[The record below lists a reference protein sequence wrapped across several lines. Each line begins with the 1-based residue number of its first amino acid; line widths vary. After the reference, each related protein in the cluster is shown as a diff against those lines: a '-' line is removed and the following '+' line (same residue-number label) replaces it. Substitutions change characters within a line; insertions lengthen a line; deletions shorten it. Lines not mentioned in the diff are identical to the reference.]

1 MTAAGPAA
9 PAPEAGG
16 LAPVDIVAT
25 YKRIF
30 SLRNETV
37 DASVDE
43 LERIFGAT
51 DSVLLRHEVAYALGQ
66 MQLTHAEPFLK
77 RVLADQ
83 FEHPITRHEAAE
95 ALGAIG
101 SPANLDVL
109 REYASDPA
117 PEVSQT
123 CALAVHRIEQNIE
136 RGMCACEK
144 TVQAA
149 LARNAAA
156 EAAKHGSPP
165 AEPSVDARSAYSQS
179 AYMTVDPAASSM
191 RDVPFDEVAKAFSD
205 ESQPLHV
212 RYSAMFALRDM
223 NTKRAANALAA
234 GLRET
239 SSALFRHEV
248 AFVLGQLEQECT
260 TEQLKISLADRAE
273 HPMVRHEA
281 AEALGAI
288 GSEDAIATLREYSE
302 DSETIVR
309 DSCLVALDMYDRGGF
324 EDGGV
329 MV

>member
-1 MTAAGPAA
+1 MTADTAGKAN
-9 PAPEAGG
+9 G
-16 LAPVDIVAT
+16 LTPVDIVAT

-43 LERIFGAT
+43 LERLFGAT
-51 DSVLLRHEVAYALGQ
+51 DSVLLRHEIAYALGQ
-66 MQLTHAEPFLK
+66 MQLPHAEPFLK

-83 FEHPITRHEAAE
+83 SEHPITRHEAAE

-149 LARNAAA
+149 LVRDAAA
-156 EAAKHGSPP
+156 EAAKHGSLL
-165 AEPSVDARSAYSQS
+165 AEEPVIDARSAYSQS

-191 RDVPFDEVAKAFSD
+191 RDVPFVEVAAAFSD
-205 ESQPLHV
+205 ERQPLHV
-212 RYSAMFALRDM
+212 RYSAMFALRDL

-288 GSEDAIATLREYSE
+288 GSDDAISTLREYSE
-302 DSETIVR
+302 DSEAIVR

-324 EDGGV
+324 EDEGV